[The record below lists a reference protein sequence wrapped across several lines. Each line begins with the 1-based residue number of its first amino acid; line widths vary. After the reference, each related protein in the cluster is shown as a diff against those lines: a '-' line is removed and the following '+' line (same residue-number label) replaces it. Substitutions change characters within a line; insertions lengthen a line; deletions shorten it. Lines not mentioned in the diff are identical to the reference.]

1 MRFERRFSFH
11 FSVFILL
18 QLLLPSCSSSQNI
31 NEAFEKKYGKEI
43 KKIKVARAPIKESN
57 QQVVFITPPTEEEIT
72 ASIAAESDYYPYVDV
87 SKFGEKMPQHYL
99 PNAETYEQ
107 TKANNPANSLP
118 SNMFEIAY
126 NTTLYP
132 AFRKTGTEFDRIE
145 IPPTDVYG
153 VKTEMSEKPY
163 LLAGV
168 DSLQKAIDQV
178 SAEKTADDIEF
189 SHILVKE
196 QKQLHRQE
204 KMEKIFGK
212 NSIELASLEKPA
224 EKKEEKK
231 ESKENLNLPQ
241 SQANKAVI
249 SGFIRSIVKN

>member
-1 MRFERRFSFH
+1 MKFERKFSFH
-11 FSVFILL
+11 FSIFILL
-18 QLLLPSCSSSQNI
+18 QLLFSSCSSSQNI

-43 KKIKVARAPIKESN
+43 QKIKDTRAPIKESN
-57 QQVVFITPPTEEEIT
+57 QQIVFITPPTEEEIT

-99 PNAETYEQ
+99 PNAEIYEQ

-118 SNMFEIAY
+118 SQMFEITY
-126 NTTLYP
+126 STTLYP

-145 IPPTDVYG
+145 IPPSDVYG
-153 VKTEMSEKPY
+153 VKTEMSGKPY
-163 LLAGV
+163 LLAGG
-168 DSLQKAIDQV
+168 DSLQKTIDQI

-189 SHILVKE
+189 SRILVKE

-212 NSIELASLEKPA
+212 NSNEFASLEKPT
-224 EKKEEKK
+224 EKK
-231 ESKENLNLPQ
+231 ESKENLDLPQ
-241 SQANKAVI
+241 IQANKAAI
-249 SGFIRSIVKN
+249 SGFIRSVVKN